1 MRLYSDNDNT
11 KQGRGH
17 VVAPLLMV
25 SFVRILLGFGDEFDL
40 DEGAFGQVL
49 DGERAT
55 SGVGGREVLGVD
67 LVHRVEI
74 GDVAQEYGGLD
85 HVVEVE
91 ALALQ
96 DGAGILQALVGLLL
110 NAALGEGSGLGDDGQ
125 LARNEYDV
133 TGADG
138 LAVGANGS
146 RCLVGV

>member
-1 MRLYSDNDNT
+1 MLRPYFPIVCFL
-11 KQGRGH
+11 
-17 VVAPLLMV
+17 
-25 SFVRILLGFGDEFDL
+25 ILLGFGDEFDL

-67 LVHRVEI
+67 LVHRAEI

-85 HVVEVE
+85 HIVEVE

-110 NAALGEGSGLGDDGQ
+110 NAALGECSGLGDNGQ

-138 LAVGANGS
+138 LAVGTNGS
-146 RCLVGV
+146 GCLVGV